1 MSVQYKAALI
11 DPVGV
16 KAGMDHYNV
25 LLLKGLSNAGV
36 SCFLFSNFNGTYKEF
51 HNTQVFYNTGVAK
64 WKSIASN
71 FFGHLKAFRICRRNG
86 VKKIIVHIFRAGIF
100 DLVVFSIARMMGLKI
115 YAIAHDI
122 ESLDTITIPFV
133 RNNVLH
139 RLPEMRIVH
148 NDYCKNELLNLD
160 GNNPVRP
167 VKIIPHVHFRHLFS
181 AYQSDHALL
190 DNLKSNKSIA
200 EGLHPELWSVL
211 QSSTP
216 VLLFFGQIKKAKGL
230 DVLLEAITQ
239 TKSEFK
245 VLVAGKV
252 RDENW
257 QRYDDILTALNIR
270 NKVLP
275 VIRHISDTERDFL
288 FATSKAIVLPYL
300 HIYQSGV
307 LLMAMS
313 FPMTVVA
320 SDLLPNKFLVNHGH
334 NGLLFKTEN
343 AASLAVEIDKV
354 VNDQINSSTLKANA
368 FHDIDEHYNPDKI
381 GRLFRD
387 ALFLN

>member
-1 MSVQYKAALI
+1 MSTLHKVALI
-11 DPVGV
+11 DPVGI

-25 LLLKGLSNAGV
+25 LLLKGISHAGAEAY
-36 SCFLFSNFNGTYKEF
+36 LFSNFNKTYPEF
-51 HNTQVFYNTGVAK
+51 NNTQVFHNTGVPK
-64 WKSIASN
+64 WKAIVSN
-71 FFGHLKAFRICRRNG
+71 FFGHLTAFRQCKKRG
-86 VKKIIVHIFRAGIF
+86 VQKIIVHIFRAGIF
-100 DLVVFSIARMMGLKI
+100 DLVVFSIARIMGLKI

-122 ESLDTITIPFV
+122 ESLDTFTLPFV

-148 NDYCKNELLNLD
+148 NDFCKNELLKLE
-160 GNNPVRP
+160 GNNPLRP
-167 VKIIPHVHFRHLFS
+167 VKVIPHVHFRHLFND
-181 AYQSDHALL
+181 YQSDHALL

-200 EGLHPELWSVL
+200 EGLHPELWSQL

-275 VIRHISDTERDFL
+275 VIRHISDRERDFL
-288 FATSKAIVLPYL
+288 FATSKAIVLPYV

-354 VNDQINSSTLKANA
+354 VNDQINTSALKANA

-381 GRLFRD
+381 GRLFKE